1 VPRNRSDAAPSE
13 PSSSPLSL
21 FGDFAEQTASDAPAE
36 TPKKNAKKGTKT
48 TKKPRSAA
56 KKSEQPEKS
65 DAPSLVDA
73 TPSLDLFG
81 ALTEATVEAVQPE
94 EPAQTETTVEI
105 VQPEEPAQTETAVE
119 TVPPEEPTQ
128 TETTVEIAQPK
139 EPAQTQIAAET
150 AQTQEPAQTQ
160 KAAETTQPKE
170 PAQPE
175 APAETVPPKETAQTE
190 ATVEIPQP
198 EEPAQTEATAEI
210 TQPEEPAQTEATAE
224 SAFPAPE
231 KSTQPAQTV
240 SEKSEK
246 PEKSASSSAPT
257 AYQVV
262 ARRYR
267 PQAFGELI
275 GQETV
280 ARALSNAIET
290 NRVGHA
296 YLFTGARGVGKTSCA
311 RIFAKALN
319 CVDGPTVRPC
329 LVCDSCVAVSTGD
342 DVDVIEIDGASNRGV
357 DEIRQLRQNATI
369 APSRSLYKIYI
380 IDEVHMLTREAFN
393 ALLKTLE
400 EPPARVKFIFCTTEP
415 NKIPITIL
423 SRCQRFDFSGIASG
437 SIAERLAQI
446 AAQEGA
452 EAEDGVFEILAR
464 RANGSM
470 RDAQSL
476 LEQLLSFAPTYISQ
490 ADARG
495 MLGSVDDKKLF
506 DLLDATVAGNCARV
520 FEIVADAAAQ
530 GVDFGILVEQTL
542 GVYRDLMVVA
552 NGCGARELMY
562 SPVARLPELQE
573 IAAAFGIRR
582 ILASLQI
589 LDQTAQRMRFSAQS
603 RILAE
608 LAFARLC
615 LLDSFQALETLIDRL
630 RSGGL
635 PDLAVD
641 APPASPETDGKK
653 KNNALTPPL
662 ETPRRAA
669 VARSTSESA
678 AGNPAPVRPVS
689 AERLA
694 ASSRSVPIPVP
705 VVRSAVPTSNAPAP
719 EPSPATP
726 PSRLERPAV
735 SPPRSIPVPVVRSA
749 SAPST
754 PDAPPFDEE
763 PPYFLAESGTFETE
777 VDVSDALPS
786 FERSPVSASPSTTSR
801 FAEPPR
807 AFQAPSLVG
816 RPLPPRPTFRSE
828 NANAVSP
835 PKNRDENNKTSSDS
849 NADVPWLALSSKELA
864 AAWLDATRGLGCVLP
879 TQAATFC
886 SVATEAPNVFIVSFP
901 GSKRQERNYCER
913 EKEKIG
919 ASLAQRLGAPA
930 AVRCLLDPSKTDA
943 DMFVSVSGRVADA
956 SFNGRND
963 FNGSAGAETDG
974 RFSQSPQRRPA
985 APAPGVRDLYRRLAQ
1000 NEAVVELRELFEAE
1014 LTEVRPPRPSDRR
1027 PAFAAPPVLPADAVD
1042 ASDDS
1047 DDD

>member
-1 VPRNRSDAAPSE
+1 MPRNRSDAASPE
-13 PSSSPLSL
+13 PSSSSTLSL
-21 FGDFAEQTASDAPAE
+21 FGDFTEQSASDAAE
-36 TPKKNAKKGTKT
+36 TPKKSAKKGTKT
-48 TKKPRSAA
+48 AKKPRASA
-56 KKSEQPEKS
+56 KKPEQPEKS
-65 DAPSLVDA
+65 EAATADAAPG
-73 TPSLDLFG
+73 LDLFG
-81 ALTEATVEAVQPE
+81 ALVETPVETA
-94 EPAQTETTVEI
+94 PAQEAQAETTVETA
-105 VQPEEPAQTETAVE
+105 PAQEA
-119 TVPPEEPTQ
+119 Q
-128 TETTVEIAQPK
+128 AETTVEVAP
-139 EPAQTQIAAET
+139 
-150 AQTQEPAQTQ
+150 TQEAQ
-160 KAAETTQPKE
+160 AETTVE
-170 PAQPE
+170 AAPAQE
-175 APAETVPPKETAQTE
+175 AQAET
-190 ATVEIPQP
+190 TVEVAPTQ
-198 EEPAQTEATAEI
+198 EAQAETTAENL
-210 TQPEEPAQTEATAE
+210 TRL
-224 SAFPAPE
+224 APE
-231 KSTQPAQTV
+231 KAERP
-240 SEKSEK
+240 
-246 PEKSASSSAPT
+246 ASST

-267 PQAFGELI
+267 PQAFCELI

-329 LVCDSCVAVSTGD
+329 LTCDSCVAVSTGD

-490 ADARG
+490 DDARG

-530 GVDFGILVEQTL
+530 GVDFGVLVEQTL

-562 SPVARLPELQE
+562 SPVARLSELQE

-630 RSGGL
+630 RAGSLPELGAAPVVGSSSGSAL
-635 PDLAVD
+635 PPV
-641 APPASPETDGKK
+641 SPESDGKK
-653 KNNALTPPL
+653 KNNALTPSVDAQSVP
-662 ETPRRAA
+662 PR
-669 VARSTSESA
+669 
-678 AGNPAPVRPVS
+678 PFS
-689 AERLA
+689 AERSPSPSA
-694 ASSRSVPIPVP
+694 ATTSVPARPVPIPFP
-705 VVRSAVPTSNAPAP
+705 VKRSDVPTPSNRS
-719 EPSPATP
+719 EPS
-726 PSRLERPAV
+726 
-735 SPPRSIPVPVVRSA
+735 SA
-749 SAPST
+749 SSTTAKRPFSPAKPLCSSVAST
-754 PDAPPFDEE
+754 PDAPPLDEE
-763 PPYFLAESGTFETE
+763 PPYFLDESGSFETE
-777 VDVSDALPS
+777 IDVSDAFPS
-786 FERSPVSASPSTTSR
+786 PNRPLNSPNPTNSSSSR

-807 AFQAPSLVG
+807 SFQAPSLVG
-816 RPLPPRPTFRSE
+816 RVLPSRPTYR
-828 NANAVSP
+828 NANGTTTSP
-835 PKNRDENNKTSSDS
+835 PQNRDENGDS
-849 NADVPWLALSSKELA
+849 ARDSVADAPWLALSPKELA
-864 AAWLDATRGLGCVLP
+864 DVWLAATRGLGCILP
-879 TQAATFC
+879 TLAATVC
-886 SVATEAPNVFIVSFP
+886 AVATEAPDVFIVYFP
-901 GSKRQERNYCER
+901 GSKRQEREYCER

-919 ASLAQRLGAPA
+919 AALAQRLGAPA
-930 AVRCLLDPSKTDA
+930 SVRCLLDPSKTDA
-943 DMFVSVSGRVADA
+943 DVLAPQGERDGSGN
-956 SFNGRND
+956 FNG
-963 FNGSAGAETDG
+963 FNASNGAGTNE
-974 RFSQSPQRRPA
+974 RFSRPGERRDAP
-985 APAPGVRDLYRRLAQ
+985 PAPGVRDLYRQLAQ
-1000 NEAVVELRELFEAE
+1000 NEAVLELRELFEAE
-1014 LTEVRPPRPSDRR
+1014 LTDVKPPRPAARR
-1027 PAFAAPPVLPADAVD
+1027 PAFAPLPSAGDD
-1042 ASDDS
+1042 PDDS

>member
-1 VPRNRSDAAPSE
+1 MPRNPSDAAPSE

-21 FGDFAEQTASDAPAE
+21 FGDLPEQASSDTSAAE
-36 TPKKNAKKGTKT
+36 TPKKSAKKGTKT
-48 TKKPRSAA
+48 AKKPRSSA
-56 KKSEQPEKS
+56 KKSKQPEKS
-65 DAPSLVDA
+65 ASPSLVDA
-73 TPSLDLFG
+73 APSLDLFG
-81 ALTEATVEAVQPE
+81 ALPETPAQPE
-94 EPAQTETTVEI
+94 EPAQAETLVKT
-105 VQPEEPAQTETAVE
+105 
-119 TVPPEEPTQ
+119 
-128 TETTVEIAQPK
+128 AQPK
-139 EPAQTQIAAET
+139 EPAQTETTAEV
-150 AQTQEPAQTQ
+150 AQPEEPAQPETPAEVAQPQEPAQTETLVETAQ
-160 KAAETTQPKE
+160 PEEPAQAETPAEVAQPEEPAQPETLAETAQPKE

-175 APAETVPPKETAQTE
+175 T
-190 ATVEIPQP
+190 
-198 EEPAQTEATAEI
+198 TAEI
-210 TQPEEPAQTEATAE
+210 ASPT
-224 SAFPAPE
+224 PE
-231 KSTQPAQTV
+231 KSPQPAQPAPA
-240 SEKSEK
+240 KSEK
-246 PEKSASSSAPT
+246 PEKPASSPSTT

-530 GVDFGILVEQTL
+530 GVDFGVLVEQTL

-573 IAAAFGIRR
+573 ISAAFGIRR

-630 RSGGL
+630 RSGSL
-635 PDLAVD
+635 PELG
-641 APPASPETDGKK
+641 APSAGPSPAAALSPASSETDDKK
-653 KNNALTPPL
+653 KNNALTPPVA
-662 ETPRRAA
+662 TPRR
-669 VARSTSESA
+669 VAPPAERSTPESA
-678 AGNPAPVRPVS
+678 AGNLPSDRSAS
-689 AERLA
+689 AERPA
-694 ASSRSVPIPVP
+694 AVAPSRSVPIPIPIP
-705 VVRSAVPTSNAPAP
+705 VG
-719 EPSPATP
+719 
-726 PSRLERPAV
+726 RPAV
-735 SPPRSIPVPVVRSA
+735 ATP
-749 SAPST
+749 T
-754 PDAPPFDEE
+754 PDAPPVDEE
-763 PPYFLAESGTFETE
+763 PPYFLADGGSFETE
-777 VDVSDALPS
+777 VVLPD
-786 FERSPVSASPSTTSR
+786 ELLPPRRSPSPT
-801 FAEPPR
+801 AEAPR
-807 AFQAPSLVG
+807 SFQAPPLVG
-816 RPLPPRPTFRSE
+816 RPLPPRPTY
-828 NANAVSP
+828 
-835 PKNRDENNKTSSDS
+835 RDK
-849 NADVPWLALSSKELA
+849 
-864 AAWLDATRGLGCVLP
+864 
-879 TQAATFC
+879 
-886 SVATEAPNVFIVSFP
+886 
-901 GSKRQERNYCER
+901 
-913 EKEKIG
+913 
-919 ASLAQRLGAPA
+919 
-930 AVRCLLDPSKTDA
+930 
-943 DMFVSVSGRVADA
+943 
-956 SFNGRND
+956 
-963 FNGSAGAETDG
+963 
-974 RFSQSPQRRPA
+974 
-985 APAPGVRDLYRRLAQ
+985 
-1000 NEAVVELRELFEAE
+1000 
-1014 LTEVRPPRPSDRR
+1014 
-1027 PAFAAPPVLPADAVD
+1027 
-1042 ASDDS
+1042 
-1047 DDD
+1047 

>member
-1 VPRNRSDAAPSE
+1 
-13 PSSSPLSL
+13 
-21 FGDFAEQTASDAPAE
+21 
-36 TPKKNAKKGTKT
+36 
-48 TKKPRSAA
+48 
-56 KKSEQPEKS
+56 
-65 DAPSLVDA
+65 
-73 TPSLDLFG
+73 
-81 ALTEATVEAVQPE
+81 PE
-94 EPAQTETTVEI
+94 EPAQPETT
-105 VQPEEPAQTETAVE
+105 
-119 TVPPEEPTQ
+119 
-128 TETTVEIAQPK
+128 
-139 EPAQTQIAAET
+139 
-150 AQTQEPAQTQ
+150 
-160 KAAETTQPKE
+160 
-170 PAQPE
+170 
-175 APAETVPPKETAQTE
+175 AETVC
-190 ATVEIPQP
+190 
-198 EEPAQTEATAEI
+198 
-210 TQPEEPAQTEATAE
+210 
-224 SAFPAPE
+224 PAPE
-231 KSTQPAQTV
+231 KSTQPAQTAPA
-240 SEKSEK
+240 KTEK

-530 GVDFGILVEQTL
+530 GVDFGVLVEQTL

-630 RSGGL
+630 RSGSL
-635 PDLAVD
+635 PDLGA
-641 APPASPETDGKK
+641 APVVASTSGSALSPASSETDDKK

-662 ETPRRAA
+662 ETQRRSADAA
-669 VARSTSESA
+669 ERSTVARPDVAERPNGVARS
-678 AGNPAPVRPVS
+678 NV
-689 AERLA
+689 AERSTVA
-694 ASSRSVPIPVP
+694 RPDVAERPNGVARSNVAERPANAPPRRPVPIPIP
-705 VVRSAVPTSNAPAP
+705 SERLENAAASPRSERP
-719 EPSPATP
+719 ERPERPLRS
-726 PSRLERPAV
+726 ERPAV
-735 SPPRSIPVPVVRSA
+735 S
-749 SAPST
+749 ST
-754 PDAPPFDEE
+754 PDAPPLDEE
-763 PPYFLAESGTFETE
+763 PPYFLDENGEIETE
-777 VDVSDALPS
+777 IDISDALPVS
-786 FERSPVSASPSTTSR
+786 NRAKFSPHST
-801 FAEPPR
+801 PPR
-807 AFQAPSLVG
+807 SFQAPSLVG
-816 RPLPPRPTFRSE
+816 RALPPRPIYHDKNQE
-828 NANAVSP
+828 IAP
-835 PKNRDENNKTSSDS
+835 PPQKRDENNETTRESD
-849 NADVPWLALSSKELA
+849 ADAPWLALSPKELA
-864 AAWLDATRGLGCVLP
+864 AAWLDATRGLGCILP

-886 SVATEAPNVFIVSFP
+886 AVATEAPNVFIVSFP
-901 GSKRQERNYCER
+901 GSKRQERDYCER
-913 EKEKIG
+913 EKGKIG

-930 AVRCLLDPSKTDA
+930 EVRYLLDSSKTDA
-943 DMFVSVSGRVADA
+943 DIHSSDARRDA
-956 SFNGRND
+956 SNAKGFNGFSVND
-963 FNGSAGAETDG
+963 GFNEAETGG
-974 RFSQSPQRRPA
+974 RFSRPPQRRDE
-985 APAPGVRDLYRRLAQ
+985 APAPGVRDLYRQLAQ
-1000 NEAVVELRELFEAE
+1000 NETVLELRELFEAE
-1014 LTEVRPPRPSDRR
+1014 LTEVKP
-1027 PAFAAPPVLPADAVD
+1027 
-1042 ASDDS
+1042 
-1047 DDD
+1047 

>member
-1 VPRNRSDAAPSE
+1 MPRNRSDAAPSE
-13 PSSSPLSL
+13 PSSSSLSL
-21 FGDFAEQTASDAPAE
+21 FGDFTEQASSDSSAAE
-36 TPKKNAKKGTKT
+36 TPKKSAKKGTKT
-48 TKKPRSAA
+48 AKKPRSSA

-73 TPSLDLFG
+73 APGLDLFG
-81 ALTEATVEAVQPE
+81 ALTETTAQAEKPQVETNPQAEKTVVENAQPQETAQTETVAEIAQAQEKRPETVAENVQPQE
-94 EPAQTETTVEI
+94 TAHPETVAESVQAQETAQAETVAEIAQPQETAHPETVAENAQPLEPAQTEKT
-105 VQPEEPAQTETAVE
+105 TETAPSVS
-119 TVPPEEPTQ
+119 Q
-128 TETTVEIAQPK
+128 
-139 EPAQTQIAAET
+139 
-150 AQTQEPAQTQ
+150 
-160 KAAETTQPKE
+160 
-170 PAQPE
+170 
-175 APAETVPPKETAQTE
+175 
-190 ATVEIPQP
+190 
-198 EEPAQTEATAEI
+198 
-210 TQPEEPAQTEATAE
+210 
-224 SAFPAPE
+224 
-231 KSTQPAQTV
+231 KSTQPV
-240 SEKSEK
+240 PEKSEK
-246 PEKSASSSAPT
+246 PEKPASSSSAT

-369 APSRSLYKIYI
+369 APSRSHYKIYI

-476 LEQLLSFAPTYISQ
+476 LEQLLSFAPTYISP

-506 DLLDATVAGNCARV
+506 DILDATVAGNCARV

-630 RSGGL
+630 RSGSL
-635 PDLAVD
+635 PELGAPAASSPVS
-641 APPASPETDGKK
+641 ALPPASSETDDRK
-653 KNNALTPPL
+653 KNNALTPPVA
-662 ETPRRAA
+662 TPRRLAD
-669 VARSTSESA
+669 VVERSTSEPSA
-678 AGNPAPVRPVS
+678 RSAS
-689 AERLA
+689 AERPDA
-694 ASSRSVPIPVP
+694 APSRSVPIPVP
-705 VVRSAVPTSNAPAP
+705 SVRPAAPT
-719 EPSPATP
+719 PSPATP
-726 PSRLERPAV
+726 PSRSERP
-735 SPPRSIPVPVVRSA
+735 
-749 SAPST
+749 
-754 PDAPPFDEE
+754 
-763 PPYFLAESGTFETE
+763 
-777 VDVSDALPS
+777 
-786 FERSPVSASPSTTSR
+786 
-801 FAEPPR
+801 
-807 AFQAPSLVG
+807 
-816 RPLPPRPTFRSE
+816 
-828 NANAVSP
+828 
-835 PKNRDENNKTSSDS
+835 
-849 NADVPWLALSSKELA
+849 
-864 AAWLDATRGLGCVLP
+864 
-879 TQAATFC
+879 
-886 SVATEAPNVFIVSFP
+886 
-901 GSKRQERNYCER
+901 
-913 EKEKIG
+913 
-919 ASLAQRLGAPA
+919 
-930 AVRCLLDPSKTDA
+930 
-943 DMFVSVSGRVADA
+943 
-956 SFNGRND
+956 
-963 FNGSAGAETDG
+963 
-974 RFSQSPQRRPA
+974 
-985 APAPGVRDLYRRLAQ
+985 
-1000 NEAVVELRELFEAE
+1000 
-1014 LTEVRPPRPSDRR
+1014 
-1027 PAFAAPPVLPADAVD
+1027 
-1042 ASDDS
+1042 
-1047 DDD
+1047 

>member
-1 VPRNRSDAAPSE
+1 MPRNRSDAAPSE
-13 PSSSPLSL
+13 PSSSSLSL
-21 FGDFAEQTASDAPAE
+21 FGDFTEQASSDSSAAE
-36 TPKKNAKKGTKT
+36 TPKKSAKKGTKT
-48 TKKPRSAA
+48 AKKPRSSA

-73 TPSLDLFG
+73 APGLDLFG
-81 ALTEATVEAVQPE
+81 ALTETTAQAEKPQVETNPQAEKTVVENAQPQETAQTETVAEIAQAQEKRPETVAENVQPQE
-94 EPAQTETTVEI
+94 TAHPETVAESVQAQETAQAETIAEIAQPQEKRPETVAESVQAQETAQAETVAEIAQAQETAQAETVAEIAQPQETAHPETVAENAQPLEPAQTEKT
-105 VQPEEPAQTETAVE
+105 TETAPSVS
-119 TVPPEEPTQ
+119 Q
-128 TETTVEIAQPK
+128 
-139 EPAQTQIAAET
+139 
-150 AQTQEPAQTQ
+150 
-160 KAAETTQPKE
+160 
-170 PAQPE
+170 
-175 APAETVPPKETAQTE
+175 
-190 ATVEIPQP
+190 
-198 EEPAQTEATAEI
+198 
-210 TQPEEPAQTEATAE
+210 
-224 SAFPAPE
+224 
-231 KSTQPAQTV
+231 KSTQPV
-240 SEKSEK
+240 PEKSEK
-246 PEKSASSSAPT
+246 PEKPASSSSAT

-506 DLLDATVAGNCARV
+506 DILDATVAGNCARV

-530 GVDFGILVEQTL
+530 GVDFGVLVEQTL

-630 RSGGL
+630 RSG
-635 PDLAVD
+635 
-641 APPASPETDGKK
+641 
-653 KNNALTPPL
+653 N
-662 ETPRRAA
+662 
-669 VARSTSESA
+669 
-678 AGNPAPVRPVS
+678 
-689 AERLA
+689 
-694 ASSRSVPIPVP
+694 
-705 VVRSAVPTSNAPAP
+705 
-719 EPSPATP
+719 
-726 PSRLERPAV
+726 
-735 SPPRSIPVPVVRSA
+735 
-749 SAPST
+749 
-754 PDAPPFDEE
+754 
-763 PPYFLAESGTFETE
+763 
-777 VDVSDALPS
+777 
-786 FERSPVSASPSTTSR
+786 
-801 FAEPPR
+801 
-807 AFQAPSLVG
+807 
-816 RPLPPRPTFRSE
+816 
-828 NANAVSP
+828 
-835 PKNRDENNKTSSDS
+835 
-849 NADVPWLALSSKELA
+849 
-864 AAWLDATRGLGCVLP
+864 
-879 TQAATFC
+879 
-886 SVATEAPNVFIVSFP
+886 
-901 GSKRQERNYCER
+901 
-913 EKEKIG
+913 
-919 ASLAQRLGAPA
+919 
-930 AVRCLLDPSKTDA
+930 
-943 DMFVSVSGRVADA
+943 
-956 SFNGRND
+956 
-963 FNGSAGAETDG
+963 
-974 RFSQSPQRRPA
+974 
-985 APAPGVRDLYRRLAQ
+985 
-1000 NEAVVELRELFEAE
+1000 
-1014 LTEVRPPRPSDRR
+1014 
-1027 PAFAAPPVLPADAVD
+1027 
-1042 ASDDS
+1042 
-1047 DDD
+1047 

>member
-1 VPRNRSDAAPSE
+1 MPRNRSDAAPSE

-21 FGDFAEQTASDAPAE
+21 FGDLTEQTASDAPAE
-36 TPKKNAKKGTKT
+36 TPKKSAKKGTKT

-73 TPSLDLFG
+73 APSLDLFG
-81 ALTEATVEAVQPE
+81 ALTETP
-94 EPAQTETTVEI
+94 
-105 VQPEEPAQTETAVE
+105 VE
-119 TVPPEEPTQ
+119 T
-128 TETTVEIAQPK
+128 AQPK
-139 EPAQTQIAAET
+139 EPAQTEATGEI
-150 AQTQEPAQTQ
+150 AQTKESAQTEPPVEIAQTKEPAQT
-160 KAAETTQPKE
+160 ET
-170 PAQPE
+170 
-175 APAETVPPKETAQTE
+175 PAETVQTE
-190 ATVEIPQP
+190 ES
-198 EEPAQTEATAEI
+198 AQTEATAE
-210 TQPEEPAQTEATAE
+210 TAQTEESAQTKMPVETVQTKEPAQTETPVETVQTEEPAQTEPTAE
-224 SAFPAPE
+224 TAQTKEPAQTDSTAETAFPAPE
-231 KSTQPAQTV
+231 KSTQPAQTA
-240 SEKSEK
+240 SAKTEK
-246 PEKSASSSAPT
+246 PEKSASPSAPT

-630 RSGGL
+630 RAGGL
-635 PDLAVD
+635 PELGA
-641 APPASPETDGKK
+641 APAAPSPVSALSPASSETDDKK
-653 KNNALTPPL
+653 KNNALTPSV
-662 ETPRRAA
+662 ETPRRLPDADK
-669 VARSTSESA
+669 RSTPESA
-678 AGNPAPVRPVS
+678 ARPAVVAP
-689 AERLA
+689 
-694 ASSRSVPIPVP
+694 SRSVTTPFP
-705 VVRSAVPTSNAPAP
+705 VVRSVAAISNAPP
-719 EPSPATP
+719 PSPATP
-726 PSRLERPAV
+726 PNRSEGSAAV
-735 SPPRSIPVPVVRSA
+735 
-749 SAPST
+749 APST
-754 PDAPPFDEE
+754 PDAPPLDEE
-763 PPYFLAESGTFETE
+763 PPYFLAESGSFETE
-777 VDVSDALPS
+777 IDVTDVFPTPGRLKI
-786 FERSPVSASPSTTSR
+786 SPNLSSSNPAV
-801 FAEPPR
+801 EPPR
-807 AFQAPSLVG
+807 SFQAPSIVG
-816 RPLPPRPTFRSE
+816 RTLPSRPTYRDK
-828 NANAVSP
+828 NADAATTQ
-835 PKNRDENNKTSSDS
+835 KKRDENKKTTLESSVD
-849 NADVPWLALSSKELA
+849 APWLALSPKELA
-864 AAWLDATRGLGCVLP
+864 AAWLDATRGLGCILP
-879 TQAATFC
+879 AQAATFC
-886 SVATEAPNVFIVSFP
+886 SVATEAPDVFIVSFP
-901 GSKRQERNYCER
+901 GAKRQERDYCER

-919 ASLAQRLGAPA
+919 ASLAQRLGASA
-930 AVRCLLDPSKTDA
+930 TVRCLLDPSKTDA
-943 DMFVSVSGRVADA
+943 DILASASQRGSVGG
-956 SFNGRND
+956 FNDVN
-963 FNGSAGAETDG
+963 GAETG
-974 RFSQSPQRRPA
+974 GRRPRPTQRGPE

-1000 NEAVVELRELFEAE
+1000 NETVLELRELFDAE
-1014 LTEVRPPRPSDRR
+1014 LTDVRPPRPSERR
-1027 PAFAAPPVLPADAVD
+1027 PSFVAPSPAVVNVD
-1042 ASDDS
+1042 PDDS

>member
-1 VPRNRSDAAPSE
+1 MPRNRSDAAPSE

-21 FGDFAEQTASDAPAE
+21 FGDFTEQASSDASAAE
-36 TPKKNAKKGTKT
+36 TPKKSAKKGTKT
-48 TKKPRSAA
+48 AKKPRSSA
-56 KKSEQPEKS
+56 KKSDQPEKS
-65 DAPSLVDA
+65 DVPSLADA
-73 TPSLDLFG
+73 APSLDLFG
-81 ALTEATVEAVQPE
+81 ALAETPAQPEEPTQTEAVAEITQTEEPTPTEAVAEIAQTEELAQAEAVAEIAQPEELAQTEAVVEIAQTEEPAQTEAVAEITQTEEPTQAEAVAEIAQPEELAQTETVAEIAQTE
-94 EPAQTETTVEI
+94 EPAQTETVAEI
-105 VQPEEPAQTETAVE
+105 AQTEEPA
-119 TVPPEEPTQ
+119 P
-128 TETTVEIAQPK
+128 
-139 EPAQTQIAAET
+139 
-150 AQTQEPAQTQ
+150 
-160 KAAETTQPKE
+160 
-170 PAQPE
+170 
-175 APAETVPPKETAQTE
+175 
-190 ATVEIPQP
+190 
-198 EEPAQTEATAEI
+198 TEATAE
-210 TQPEEPAQTEATAE
+210 TAQSEA
-224 SAFPAPE
+224 PAPE
-231 KSTQPAQTV
+231 KSTQPARHAPAKA
-240 SEKSEK
+240 EKT
-246 PEKSASSSAPT
+246 EKSASSTSAT

-530 GVDFGILVEQTL
+530 GVDFGVLVEQTL

-562 SPVARLPELQE
+562 SPVARLAELQE

-630 RSGGL
+630 RAGSL
-635 PDLAVD
+635 PELGAAPAASSPVPALAS
-641 APPASPETDGKK
+641 ASSETDDKK
-653 KNNALTPPL
+653 KNNALTPP
-662 ETPRRAA
+662 
-669 VARSTSESA
+669 VATSRQVGDVAERSTVA
-678 AGNPAPVRPVS
+678 PAVGNLAPARPVP
-689 AERLA
+689 ADA
-694 ASSRSVPIPVP
+694 APSRSVQIPVP
-705 VVRSAVPTSNAPAP
+705 VVRPA
-719 EPSPATP
+719 ATTP
-726 PSRLERPAV
+726 NRLERPAV
-735 SPPRSIPVPVVRSA
+735 AVPP
-749 SAPST
+749 T
-754 PDAPPFDEE
+754 PDAPPVDEE
-763 PPYFLAESGTFETE
+763 PPYFLAESGAFETE
-777 VDVSDALPS
+777 VDVSDALPT
-786 FERSPVSASPSTTSR
+786 PVRPKISASPATSSR

-807 AFQAPSLVG
+807 SFQAPSIVG
-816 RPLPPRPTFRSE
+816 RPLPPRPNCR
-828 NANAVSP
+828 N
-835 PKNRDENNKTSSDS
+835 ENNLNATPTSNREPNGESS
-849 NADVPWLALSSKELA
+849 RESVAAAPWFALSSQELA
-864 AAWLDATRGLGCVLP
+864 AAWLDATRGLGCILP

-886 SVATEAPNVFIVSFP
+886 AVATEAPNVFIVSFP
-901 GSKRQERNYCER
+901 GSKRQEREYCER

-919 ASLAQRLGAPA
+919 ASLAQRLGAPVV
-930 AVRCLLDPSKTDA
+930 VRCLLDPSKTDA
-943 DMFVSVSGRVADA
+943 DVVASLGRGDSPNAPFPRSG
-956 SFNGRND
+956 
-963 FNGSAGAETDG
+963 E
-974 RFSQSPQRRPA
+974 RRPA
-985 APAPGVRDLYRRLAQ
+985 PPTPGVRDLYRRLSQ
-1000 NEAVVELRELFEAE
+1000 NEVVIELRELFDAE
-1014 LTEVRPPRPSDRR
+1014 LAEIKPPRPSAPR
-1027 PAFAAPPVLPADAVD
+1027 PAFAPPPVVD
-1042 ASDDS
+1042 DPDDS
-1047 DDD
+1047 DD

>member
-1 VPRNRSDAAPSE
+1 MPRNRSDAAPSE
-13 PSSSPLSL
+13 PSSSSLSL
-21 FGDFAEQTASDAPAE
+21 FGDFTEQSTVDASAAE
-36 TPKKNAKKGTKT
+36 TAKRSAKKGTKT
-48 TKKPRSAA
+48 PKKPRAAA

-65 DAPSLVDA
+65 DVASADTAPSL
-73 TPSLDLFG
+73 LFET
-81 ALTEATVEAVQPE
+81 LTEAPAATVSPEEPQTEAAAEIEQTEAVAEAEQPE
-94 EPAQTETTVEI
+94 EPQTEAAAEI
-105 VQPEEPAQTETAVE
+105 KQPEEPQTETAAE
-119 TVPPEEPTQ
+119 IEQAEEPQ
-128 TETTVEIAQPK
+128 
-139 EPAQTQIAAET
+139 AET
-150 AQTQEPAQTQ
+150 A
-160 KAAETTQPKE
+160 AENAPSL
-170 PAQPE
+170 PE
-175 APAETVPPKETAQTE
+175 NL
-190 ATVEIPQP
+190 
-198 EEPAQTEATAEI
+198 
-210 TQPEEPAQTEATAE
+210 
-224 SAFPAPE
+224 
-231 KSTQPAQTV
+231 TQPAPAK

-246 PEKSASSSAPT
+246 PASST

-490 ADARG
+490 DDARG

-506 DLLDATVAGNCARV
+506 DILDATVAGNAARV

-530 GVDFGILVEQTL
+530 GVDFGVLVEQTL

-562 SPVARLPELQE
+562 SPVARLAELQE

-630 RSGGL
+630 RAGSL
-635 PDLAVD
+635 PELGSLETSPV
-641 APPASPETDGKK
+641 SPETDGKK
-653 KNNALTPPL
+653 KNNALAPPVAAPTRLAVPVERSTPAP
-662 ETPRRAA
+662 TPVSPVPAPP
-669 VARSTSESA
+669 RSTSA
-678 AGNPAPVRPVS
+678 DRPASVPTPTVPTARPVVLS
-689 AERLA
+689 PTATSSNRSER
-694 ASSRSVPIPVP
+694 P
-705 VVRSAVPTSNAPAP
+705 VVD
-719 EPSPATP
+719 
-726 PSRLERPAV
+726 
-735 SPPRSIPVPVVRSA
+735 PRPVVS
-749 SAPST
+749 ST
-754 PDAPPFDEE
+754 TDAPPLDEE
-763 PPYFLAESGTFETE
+763 PPYFLDEGGSFETE
-777 VDVSDALPS
+777 VVLPD
-786 FERSPVSASPSTTSR
+786 EL
-801 FAEPPR
+801 PPR
-807 AFQAPSLVG
+807 RSFAPAVEPRRSFQAPSLVG
-816 RPLPPRPTFRSE
+816 RPLPPRPTSRNE
-828 NANAVSP
+828 
-835 PKNRDENNKTSSDS
+835 S
-849 NADVPWLALSSKELA
+849 NADAPQTSSRVPNAAPACASLDAAPWLALSRKELA
-864 AAWLDATRGLGCVLP
+864 DAWLDATRGLGCILP

-886 SVATEAPNVFIVSFP
+886 EVATEAPNALIVSFP
-901 GSKRQERNYCER
+901 GSRRQERDYCER
-913 EKEKIG
+913 AKEKI
-919 ASLAQRLGAPA
+919 ASALAQRLGSPVS
-930 AVRCLLDPSKTDA
+930 VRCLLDPTKTDA
-943 DMFVSVSGRVADA
+943 NVLAPSE
-956 SFNGRND
+956 RN
-963 FNGSAGAETDG
+963 AVDG
-974 RFSQSPQRRPA
+974 CGGPAFSSRPPQRRA
-985 APAPGVRDLYRRLAQ
+985 EAPAPALRDLYRQLVQ
-1000 NEAVVELRELFEAE
+1000 NEVVIELRELFEAE
-1014 LTEVRPPRPSDRR
+1014 LTEVKPPRPSAGR
-1027 PAFAAPPVLPADAVD
+1027 PPLAPPPAASVD
-1042 ASDDS
+1042 DDSDDS
-1047 DDD
+1047 DD

>member
-1 VPRNRSDAAPSE
+1 MPRNRSDAAPSE
-13 PSSSPLSL
+13 PSSSSLSL
-21 FGDFAEQTASDAPAE
+21 FSDFTEQASSDAPAAD
-36 TPKKNAKKGTKT
+36 TPKKSAKKGAKT
-48 TKKPRSAA
+48 TKKPRSSA

-73 TPSLDLFG
+73 APSLDLFG
-81 ALTEATVEAVQPE
+81 ALAETTVQAEKPQPETPPQTEETRPETVAETAQPQETAPAETTVETFQPQE
-94 EPAQTETTVEI
+94 TAQTETTV
-105 VQPEEPAQTETAVE
+105 
-119 TVPPEEPTQ
+119 
-128 TETTVEIAQPK
+128 
-139 EPAQTQIAAET
+139 ET
-150 AQTQEPAQTQ
+150 AQTQEPAQTE
-160 KAAETTQPKE
+160 KTT
-170 PAQPE
+170 
-175 APAETVPPKETAQTE
+175 ETAPS
-190 ATVEIPQP
+190 V
-198 EEPAQTEATAEI
+198 
-210 TQPEEPAQTEATAE
+210 
-224 SAFPAPE
+224 SE
-231 KSTQPAQTV
+231 KSTQPAQPAP
-240 SEKSEK
+240 EKSEK
-246 PEKSASSSAPT
+246 PEKSASSPSTT

-506 DLLDATVAGNCARV
+506 DILDATVAGNCARV

-635 PDLAVD
+635 PELGA
-641 APPASPETDGKK
+641 APSPVSALPSASPETDGKK
-653 KNNALTPPL
+653 KNNALTPPV
-662 ETPRRAA
+662 ETPSRLPDAGK
-669 VARSTSESA
+669 RSTPESA
-678 AGNPAPVRPVS
+678 AAPSRSVPIPVPVVRSAAASPTPDAPAPSSATPPSRSERP
-689 AERLA
+689 A
-694 ASSRSVPIPVP
+694 ASPSRSVPIPVP
-705 VVRSAVPTSNAPAP
+705 VVRSAVASPTPNAP
-719 EPSPATP
+719 
-726 PSRLERPAV
+726 
-735 SPPRSIPVPVVRSA
+735 
-749 SAPST
+749 T
-754 PDAPPFDEE
+754 PDAPPLDEE
-763 PPYFLAESGTFETE
+763 PPYFLAESEAFETE
-777 VDVSDALPS
+777 IDVSDVLPTPNRPNISINPTNSPS
-786 FERSPVSASPSTTSR
+786 FSSAV
-801 FAEPPR
+801 EPPR
-807 AFQAPSLVG
+807 SFQAPSLVG
-816 RPLPPRPTFRSE
+816 RPLPPRPTYRNQ
-828 NANAVSP
+828 NADVAP
-835 PKNRDENNKTSSDS
+835 TAKNRDENNKTAPDS
-849 NADVPWLALSSKELA
+849 NADAPWLALSSKELA
-864 AAWLDATRGLGCVLP
+864 AAWLDATRGLGCILP

-886 SVATEAPNVFIVSFP
+886 SVATEAPDVFIVSFP
-901 GSKRQERNYCER
+901 GSKRQERDYCER

-919 ASLAQRLGAPA
+919 ASLAQRLGASA
-930 AVRCLLDPSKTDA
+930 SVRCLLDPSKTDA
-943 DMFVSVSGRVADA
+943 DILARSSERSPGG
-956 SFNGRND
+956 FNGSNNYGDCND
-963 FNGSAGAETDG
+963 FNGAGG
-974 RFSQSPQRRPA
+974 RSSRPGERRA
-985 APAPGVRDLYRRLAQ
+985 APPAPGVRDLYRQLAQ

-1014 LTEVRPPRPSDRR
+1014 LTEVRPPRPSERR
-1027 PAFAAPPVLPADAVD
+1027 PAFAPPPSVVDAVD
-1042 ASDDS
+1042 NPDDS

>member
-1 VPRNRSDAAPSE
+1 MPRNRSDAAPSE
-13 PSSSPLSL
+13 PSSAPPSL
-21 FGDFAEQTASDAPAE
+21 FGDFTEQTAADASAAE
-36 TPKKNAKKGTKT
+36 TPKKSAKKGTKT
-48 TKKPRSAA
+48 TKKPRSSA

-73 TPSLDLFG
+73 APGLDLFG
-81 ALTEATVEAVQPE
+81 ALAASPAETAQPQETAKTEATVEIDQPE
-94 EPAQTETTVEI
+94 DPAQTEATAEIAQPQETAQTETLAEIDQPEAPAQTETTVEI
-105 VQPEEPAQTETAVE
+105 D
-119 TVPPEEPTQ
+119 
-128 TETTVEIAQPK
+128 
-139 EPAQTQIAAET
+139 
-150 AQTQEPAQTQ
+150 
-160 KAAETTQPKE
+160 
-170 PAQPE
+170 QPE
-175 APAETVPPKETAQTE
+175 A
-190 ATVEIPQP
+190 
-198 EEPAQTEATAEI
+198 PAQTEATAEI
-210 TQPEEPAQTEATAE
+210 DQPEVPAQTETLAEIDQPEAPAQTEATAE
-224 SAFPAPE
+224 TVQPQDPAQAEATAQTAPSAPQ
-231 KSTQPAQTV
+231 KSTQPAQTAPAK

-246 PEKSASSSAPT
+246 TASSPSAT

-630 RSGGL
+630 RAGGL
-635 PDLAVD
+635 PELG
-641 APPASPETDGKK
+641 APSAGPSSAAALSPVSSETDDKK
-653 KNNALTPPL
+653 KNNVLTPPV
-662 ETPRRAA
+662 ETPRRVGA
-669 VARSTSESA
+669 VERSTV
-678 AGNPAPVRPVS
+678 APVRPDVV
-689 AERLA
+689 ERPA
-694 ASSRSVPIPVP
+694 VAPSRFVPIPIP
-705 VVRSAVPTSNAPAP
+705 TERPAVAATPNAPTT
-719 EPSPATP
+719 SPATP
-726 PSRLERPAV
+726 PSRSARPAV
-735 SPPRSIPVPVVRSA
+735 DAPPRSVPVPVPIVRPA
-749 SAPST
+749 AVAPST
-754 PDAPPFDEE
+754 PDAPPVDEE
-763 PPYFLAESGTFETE
+763 PPYFLADDGSFETE
-777 VDVSDALPS
+777 VDVSDAFPTPNRPQFS
-786 FERSPVSASPSTTSR
+786 VDSA
-801 FAEPPR
+801 PPR
-807 AFQAPSLVG
+807 SFQAPALVG
-816 RPLPPRPTFRSE
+816 RALPSRPTYRD
-828 NANAVSP
+828 ANVDAAQS
-835 PKNRDENNKTSSDS
+835 PKNRDKNAEASRDS
-849 NADVPWLALSSKELA
+849 VADAPWLALSPQELA
-864 AAWLDATRGLGCVLP
+864 AAWLDATRGLGCILP

-886 SVATEAPNVFIVSFP
+886 SVATEAPNAFIVSFP
-901 GSKRQERNYCER
+901 GSKRRERDYCESA
-913 EKEKIG
+913 KEKIG
-919 ASLAQRLGAPA
+919 ASLAQRLGTPVS
-930 AVRCLLDPSKTDA
+930 VRCLLDPSKTDA
-943 DMFVSVSGRVADA
+943 NTFVPVSERG
-956 SFNGRND
+956 D
-963 FNGSAGAETDG
+963 FNGSNNYDDFNGAGRSPRPTD
-974 RFSQSPQRRPA
+974 RRPA
-985 APAPGVRDLYRRLAQ
+985 PPAPGGRDLYRRLAQ
-1000 NEAVVELRELFEAE
+1000 NEAIVELRELFEAE
-1014 LTEVRPPRPSDRR
+1014 LTEIKPPRPTDRR
-1027 PAFAAPPVLPADAVD
+1027 PGFAPPPIPVVDAVD
-1042 ASDDS
+1042 DPDDS

>member
-1 VPRNRSDAAPSE
+1 
-13 PSSSPLSL
+13 
-21 FGDFAEQTASDAPAE
+21 AE
-36 TPKKNAKKGTKT
+36 TA
-48 TKKPRSAA
+48 
-56 KKSEQPEKS
+56 
-65 DAPSLVDA
+65 
-73 TPSLDLFG
+73 
-81 ALTEATVEAVQPE
+81 QPE
-94 EPAQTETTVEI
+94 ETAQTETTVETA
-105 VQPEEPAQTETAVE
+105 QPEE
-119 TVPPEEPTQ
+119 
-128 TETTVEIAQPK
+128 
-139 EPAQTQIAAET
+139 T
-150 AQTQEPAQTQ
+150 AQ
-160 KAAETTQPKE
+160 AEATAEIP
-170 PAQPE
+170 QPE
-175 APAETVPPKETAQTE
+175 ETAQTE
-190 ATVEIPQP
+190 ATVEITQTEEPAQTEATSETTQA

-210 TQPEEPAQTEATAE
+210 AP
-224 SAFPAPE
+224 SVPE
-231 KSTQPAQTV
+231 KSTQPAQTAPA
-240 SEKSEK
+240 KAEK
-246 PEKSASSSAPT
+246 PEKSASSSVPT

-329 LVCDSCVAVSTGD
+329 LTCDSCVAVSTGD

-490 ADARG
+490 DDARG

-506 DLLDATVAGNCARV
+506 DILDATVVGNCARV

-530 GVDFGILVEQTL
+530 GVDFGVLVEQTL

-562 SPVARLPELQE
+562 SPVARLAELQE

-630 RSGGL
+630 RAGGL
-635 PDLAVD
+635 PELGG
-641 APPASPETDGKK
+641 APAASSPGSALPSASPEPDGKK
-653 KNNALTPPL
+653 KNNALTPPV
-662 ETPRRAA
+662 ETPSRLPDAGK
-669 VARSTSESA
+669 RSTPESA
-678 AGNPAPVRPVS
+678 AAP
-689 AERLA
+689 
-694 ASSRSVPIPVP
+694 SRSVPVVRSAAAPPTPNAPGPSFATPPSRSERPAASPARSVPVP
-705 VVRSAVPTSNAPAP
+705 VVRSAAALP
-719 EPSPATP
+719 
-726 PSRLERPAV
+726 
-735 SPPRSIPVPVVRSA
+735 
-749 SAPST
+749 T
-754 PDAPPFDEE
+754 PDAPPLDEE
-763 PPYFLAESGTFETE
+763 PPYFLAESGAFETE
-777 VDVSDALPS
+777 IDVSDVFPTPN
-786 FERSPVSASPSTTSR
+786 RPKIPINPNNSPSSTS
-801 FAEPPR
+801 AVEPPR
-807 AFQAPSLVG
+807 SFQAPSLVG
-816 RPLPPRPTFRSE
+816 RSLPPRPTYRNP
-828 NANAVSP
+828 NADVAP
-835 PKNRDENNKTSSDS
+835 TAKNCDENNKTAPDSS
-849 NADVPWLALSSKELA
+849 ADAPWLALSSKELA
-864 AAWLDATRGLGCVLP
+864 AAWLDATRGLGCILP
-879 TQAATFC
+879 TQAATFAR
-886 SVATEAPNVFIVSFP
+886 SRPKRRTFLSFPSRALNAKNATIANAKRKKSARRSPNVSALPRRFAVCSTRR
-901 GSKRQERNYCER
+901 KRTR
-913 EKEKIG
+913 I
-919 ASLAQRLGAPA
+919 S
-930 AVRCLLDPSKTDA
+930 S
-943 DMFVSVSGRVADA
+943 
-956 SFNGRND
+956 
-963 FNGSAGAETDG
+963 
-974 RFSQSPQRRPA
+974 
-985 APAPGVRDLYRRLAQ
+985 PAPPNG
-1000 NEAVVELRELFEAE
+1000 
-1014 LTEVRPPRPSDRR
+1014 
-1027 PAFAAPPVLPADAVD
+1027 APPVLTVPIITAIATILTAPAVVPRVRANV
-1042 ASDDS
+1042 APPHPRRAFAIFIANSRKTKRS
-1047 DDD
+1047 SNFANSSKRS

>member
-1 VPRNRSDAAPSE
+1 MPRNRSDAAPSE
-13 PSSSPLSL
+13 PSSAPLSL
-21 FGDFAEQTASDAPAE
+21 FGDFTEQTASDAAE
-36 TPKKNAKKGTKT
+36 TPKKSAKKGAKT
-48 TKKPRSAA
+48 AKKPRSSA

-65 DAPSLVDA
+65 DAASADA

-81 ALTEATVEAVQPE
+81 ALAEATVETAQAE
-94 EPAQTETTVEI
+94 EPAQTETFVEAA
-105 VQPEEPAQTETAVE
+105 QTEEPAQTETLIETAQAEEPAQTETLTETAQAEEPAQTETLVE
-119 TVPPEEPTQ
+119 TAQTEEPTQ
-128 TETTVEIAQPK
+128 TETF
-139 EPAQTQIAAET
+139 AET
-150 AQTQEPAQTQ
+150 AQT
-160 KAAETTQPKE
+160 
-170 PAQPE
+170 
-175 APAETVPPKETAQTE
+175 
-190 ATVEIPQP
+190 
-198 EEPAQTEATAEI
+198 EEPAQTETLVETAQ
-210 TQPEEPAQTEATAE
+210 TEEPAQTETFAETAQAE
-224 SAFPAPE
+224 E
-231 KSTQPAQTV
+231 PAQTETFAETPPSLPEKLTQPV
-240 SEKSEK
+240 PEKSEK

-329 LVCDSCVAVSTGD
+329 LTCDSCVAVSTGD

-530 GVDFGILVEQTL
+530 GVDFGVLVEQTL

-630 RSGGL
+630 RAGSL
-635 PDLAVD
+635 PELGV
-641 APPASPETDGKK
+641 
-653 KNNALTPPL
+653 
-662 ETPRRAA
+662 
-669 VARSTSESA
+669 
-678 AGNPAPVRPVS
+678 
-689 AERLA
+689 
-694 ASSRSVPIPVP
+694 
-705 VVRSAVPTSNAPAP
+705 APA
-719 EPSPATP
+719 
-726 PSRLERPAV
+726 
-735 SPPRSIPVPVVRSA
+735 
-749 SAPST
+749 
-754 PDAPPFDEE
+754 
-763 PPYFLAESGTFETE
+763 
-777 VDVSDALPS
+777 
-786 FERSPVSASPSTTSR
+786 ASPSS
-801 FAEPPR
+801 AL
-807 AFQAPSLVG
+807 AP
-816 RPLPPRPTFRSE
+816 
-828 NANAVSP
+828 VS
-835 PKNRDENNKTSSDS
+835 S
-849 NADVPWLALSSKELA
+849 
-864 AAWLDATRGLGCVLP
+864 
-879 TQAATFC
+879 
-886 SVATEAPNVFIVSFP
+886 
-901 GSKRQERNYCER
+901 
-913 EKEKIG
+913 
-919 ASLAQRLGAPA
+919 
-930 AVRCLLDPSKTDA
+930 
-943 DMFVSVSGRVADA
+943 
-956 SFNGRND
+956 
-963 FNGSAGAETDG
+963 ETD
-974 RFSQSPQRRPA
+974 
-985 APAPGVRDLYRRLAQ
+985 DKKK
-1000 NEAVVELRELFEAE
+1000 
-1014 LTEVRPPRPSDRR
+1014 
-1027 PAFAAPPVLPADAVD
+1027 
-1042 ASDDS
+1042 
-1047 DDD
+1047 

>member
-1 VPRNRSDAAPSE
+1 MPRNRSDAAPSE

-21 FGDFAEQTASDAPAE
+21 FGDYTEQASSNASAAE
-36 TPKKNAKKGTKT
+36 TPKKSAKKGTKT
-48 TKKPRSAA
+48 AKKPRSSA
-56 KKSEQPEKS
+56 KKSDQPEKS
-65 DAPSLVDA
+65 DVPTLADA
-73 TPSLDLFG
+73 APSLDLFG
-81 ALTEATVEAVQPE
+81 ALAETPAQPEEPTQAEAVAENAQTEEPTQTETVAENAQTEEPTPTEAVAEIAQTE
-94 EPAQTETTVEI
+94 EPAQTETVAEI
-105 VQPEEPAQTETAVE
+105 AQT
-119 TVPPEEPTQ
+119 EEPTQ
-128 TETTVEIAQPK
+128 TEAVAENAQSEEPTPMEAVAEIAQSE
-139 EPAQTQIAAET
+139 EPAQAEAVAEI
-150 AQTQEPAQTQ
+150 AQT
-160 KAAETTQPKE
+160 
-170 PAQPE
+170 
-175 APAETVPPKETAQTE
+175 
-190 ATVEIPQP
+190 

-210 TQPEEPAQTEATAE
+210 AQSEA
-224 SAFPAPE
+224 PAPE
-231 KSTQPAQTV
+231 KSTQPARPAPAKA
-240 SEKSEK
+240 EKT
-246 PEKSASSSAPT
+246 EKSASSTSAT

-530 GVDFGILVEQTL
+530 GVDFGVLVEQTL

-562 SPVARLPELQE
+562 SPVARLAELQE

-630 RSGGL
+630 RAGSL
-635 PDLAVD
+635 PELGAAPAASSPVPALAS
-641 APPASPETDGKK
+641 ASSETDDKK
-653 KNNALTPPL
+653 KNNALTPP
-662 ETPRRAA
+662 
-669 VARSTSESA
+669 VATSRQVGDVAERST
-678 AGNPAPVRPVS
+678 V
-689 AERLA
+689 
-694 ASSRSVPIPVP
+694 
-705 VVRSAVPTSNAPAP
+705 APA
-719 EPSPATP
+719 
-726 PSRLERPAV
+726 
-735 SPPRSIPVPVVRSA
+735 
-749 SAPST
+749 
-754 PDAPPFDEE
+754 
-763 PPYFLAESGTFETE
+763 
-777 VDVSDALPS
+777 
-786 FERSPVSASPSTTSR
+786 
-801 FAEPPR
+801 
-807 AFQAPSLVG
+807 VG
-816 RPLPPRPTFRSE
+816 NL
-828 NANAVSP
+828 
-835 PKNRDENNKTSSDS
+835 
-849 NADVPWLALSSKELA
+849 
-864 AAWLDATRGLGCVLP
+864 
-879 TQAATFC
+879 
-886 SVATEAPNVFIVSFP
+886 
-901 GSKRQERNYCER
+901 
-913 EKEKIG
+913 
-919 ASLAQRLGAPA
+919 APA
-930 AVRCLLDPSKTDA
+930 
-943 DMFVSVSGRVADA
+943 
-956 SFNGRND
+956 
-963 FNGSAGAETDG
+963 
-974 RFSQSPQRRPA
+974 
-985 APAPGVRDLYRRLAQ
+985 
-1000 NEAVVELRELFEAE
+1000 
-1014 LTEVRPPRPSDRR
+1014 
-1027 PAFAAPPVLPADAVD
+1027 
-1042 ASDDS
+1042 
-1047 DDD
+1047 

>member
-1 VPRNRSDAAPSE
+1 MPRNRSDAAPSE
-13 PSSSPLSL
+13 PSSSSLSL
-21 FGDFAEQTASDAPAE
+21 FGDFTEQASSDAPAAE
-36 TPKKNAKKGTKT
+36 APKKSAKKGTKT
-48 TKKPRSAA
+48 AKKPRSSAQ
-56 KKSEQPEKS
+56 KSEQPEKS

-73 TPSLDLFG
+73 APSLDLFG
-81 ALTEATVEAVQPE
+81 ALTETTAQAEETQAETVAQAEETQSETVAEIAQAQEPAQAETVAEVAQTL
-94 EPAQTETTVEI
+94 EPAQTEKS
-105 VQPEEPAQTETAVE
+105 TETAPSV
-119 TVPPEEPTQ
+119 
-128 TETTVEIAQPK
+128 
-139 EPAQTQIAAET
+139 
-150 AQTQEPAQTQ
+150 
-160 KAAETTQPKE
+160 
-170 PAQPE
+170 
-175 APAETVPPKETAQTE
+175 
-190 ATVEIPQP
+190 
-198 EEPAQTEATAEI
+198 
-210 TQPEEPAQTEATAE
+210 
-224 SAFPAPE
+224 SE
-231 KSTQPAQTV
+231 KSTQPAQPAPA
-240 SEKSEK
+240 KSEK
-246 PEKSASSSAPT
+246 PEKPASSLSTT

-506 DLLDATVAGNCARV
+506 DILDATVAGNCARV

-530 GVDFGILVEQTL
+530 GVDFGVLVEQTL

-630 RSGGL
+630 RSGSL
-635 PDLAVD
+635 PELVSPD
-641 APPASPETDGKK
+641 ATSVSSETNDKK
-653 KNNALTPPL
+653 KNNALTP
-662 ETPRRAA
+662 
-669 VARSTSESA
+669 SF
-678 AGNPAPVRPVS
+678 PAPVRV
-689 AERLA
+689 
-694 ASSRSVPIPVP
+694 
-705 VVRSAVPTSNAPAP
+705 
-719 EPSPATP
+719 EPSPSSSDVEAQSAP
-726 PSRLERPAV
+726 PRRPANVSPRPISGERPV
-735 SPPRSIPVPVVRSA
+735 VPVPPRRPTPPRSA
-749 SAPST
+749 FAPS
-754 PDAPPFDEE
+754 PDAPPIDEA
-763 PPYFLAESGTFETE
+763 PPYFLADDGSFETE
-777 VDVSDALPS
+777 VVLPD
-786 FERSPVSASPSTTSR
+786 ELL
-801 FAEPPR
+801 PPR
-807 AFQAPSLVG
+807 RSSVPVVEQRRPFQAPSLAG
-816 RPLPPRPTFRSE
+816 RPLPSRPTY
-828 NANAVSP
+828 
-835 PKNRDENNKTSSDS
+835 RDENGSSATQAPNRVPDAES
-849 NADVPWLALSSKELA
+849 VAAVPWLALSSQELA
-864 AAWLDATRGLGCVLP
+864 DVWLDATRGLGCILP

-886 SVATEAPNVFIVSFP
+886 QVATEAPNFLLVSFP
-901 GSKRQERNYCER
+901 GSRRRERDYCER
-913 EKEKIG
+913 EKEKID
-919 ASLAQRLGAPA
+919 ASLARRLGTSVS
-930 AVRCLLDPSKTDA
+930 VRCLLDPSKTDA
-943 DMFVSVSGRVADA
+943 DILGPEDA
-956 SFNGRND
+956 R
-963 FNGSAGAETDG
+963 GANLCGAPGTDG
-974 RFSQSPQRRPA
+974 RSPRQDRRG
-985 APAPGVRDLYRRLAQ
+985 APQTPGAQELYRRLVQ
-1000 NEAVVELRELFEAE
+1000 HEAVLELRELFDAE
-1014 LTEVRPPRPSDRR
+1014 LTDVKPPRPSANR
-1027 PAFAAPPVLPADAVD
+1027 PAIAPPPANDG
-1042 ASDDS
+1042 SDDS